1 MTHRHYYTDAYRR
14 EFTATVL
21 ERSADGTRLY
31 LDETAFY
38 PTSGGQPHD
47 LGTLGGVDVVD
58 VVDEDSR
65 IAHVV
70 SRPIDAVEPRLV
82 GRIDWTR
89 RYDHM
94 QQHTGQHLLS
104 AVFEDLFGA
113 KTVSVHFGPE
123 SSTLD
128 LDVEGLTREQIVT
141 AESRANDV
149 VGEARPV
156 LVTFEDAATAQGL
169 RKASERAGTLR
180 IVSIE
185 GVDRSAC
192 GGTHVR
198 TTAEIGAVL
207 VRSSEKV
214 RKTTRVEFVC
224 GRRALRRARRDLE
237 ALSAIAGS
245 LSSSLDDAPAVVA
258 TQGERLRDADN
269 VRKKL
274 DRELSA
280 YRVRERYDATTP
292 DAGGVRTHRRARRD
306 VDRRVARARAGGV
319 RAAARRRR
327 RGVGLAA
334 VRAARVVGGFRRR
347 RGQAVEGATGRRR
360 RTRRRFAAPR
370 PGQRSRR
377 ERRRVGR
384 RRARQ
389 PRRLTADAHT
399 ASTASITRSAG
410 RSSSDDAGCMT
421 IRPGLS

>member
-113 KTVSVHFGPE
+113 RTVSVHFGPE

-258 TQGERLRDADN
+258 TQSERLRDADN

-292 DAGGVRTHRRARRD
+292 DAAGVRTIVVRDAASIDELRALAQAAFALPRAVVVGSLASPPSVLLASSED
-306 VDRRVARARAGGV
+306 SGVDAGKLLKE
-319 RAAARRRR
+319 R
-327 RGVGLAA
+327 LAA
-334 VRAARVVGGFRRR
+334 VGG
-347 RGQAVEGATGRRR
+347 RGGGSPRLAQGSVPDASAVESVV
-360 RTRRRFAAPR
+360 AALV
-370 PGQRSRR
+370 SR
-377 ERRRVGR
+377 G
-384 RRARQ
+384 
-389 PRRLTADAHT
+389 
-399 ASTASITRSAG
+399 G
-410 RSSSDDAGCMT
+410 
-421 IRPGLS
+421 